1 MKRSMLLEKPG
12 KIFKKIIF
20 GRN

>member
-12 KIFKKIIF
+12 KIFK
-20 GRN
+20 